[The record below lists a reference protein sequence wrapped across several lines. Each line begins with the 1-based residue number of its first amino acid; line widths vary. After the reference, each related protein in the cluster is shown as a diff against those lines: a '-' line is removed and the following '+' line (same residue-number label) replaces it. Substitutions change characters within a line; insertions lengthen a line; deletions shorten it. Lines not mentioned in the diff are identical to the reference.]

1 MKRVLFDRAKL
12 EKGEL
17 QVNRIYTEDEK
28 HKEEYL
34 EDGRNIYF
42 EGETIPFT
50 AKLVKGKIVVE
61 EKCMYFKIEDNNF
74 VGFYEQKDKDGTYTE
89 ISLEDWQSVLNK
101 QSEGEVIFYNAK
113 SKKLETIL
121 LGQFEELENGTAVY
135 KKDKEVE
142 YNNNQLVYLRKR
154 YTELK
159 VAKADSEELG
169 MDTTDIDTEISELK
183 AKVISTQAKLK
194 KLV

>member
-1 MKRVLFDRAKL
+1 
-12 EKGEL
+12 
-17 QVNRIYTEDEK
+17 
-28 HKEEYL
+28 
-34 EDGRNIYF
+34 
-42 EGETIPFT
+42 
-50 AKLVKGKIVVE
+50 
-61 EKCMYFKIEDNNF
+61 MYYKIEDNKF
-74 VGFYEQKDKDGTYTE
+74 VGFYEQKDKDGTFTE
-89 ISLEDWQSVLNK
+89 ISIEDWQSVLNK
-101 QSEGEVIFYNAK
+101 QSEGEVIFYNSK

-121 LGQFEELENGTAVY
+121 LGQFEELENGTVVY
-135 KKDKEVE
+135 KKDKEVK

-159 VAKADSEELG
+159 VAKIDAKELG